1 MREICTS
8 GSEGG
13 WGGKPPWST
22 RPPKRRPEPSP
33 PRRVK
38 VSASSRQ
45 GLQPSW
51 LAQGCYLD
59 GVAQGGYLG
68 GARAE
73 ARGRRPF
80 GRTQRDPKGP
90 GN

>member
-38 VSASSRQ
+38 VSASHAKTPAELVPFQTPRPPAQ
-45 GLQPSW
+45 
-51 LAQGCYLD
+51 LAYSKVSTSMGN
-59 GVAQGGYLG
+59 GP
-68 GARAE
+68 
-73 ARGRRPF
+73 RP
-80 GRTQRDPKGP
+80 KH
-90 GN
+90 

>member
-38 VSASSRQ
+38 VSAFQRQGLQPSWAKAYSRQ

-51 LAQGCYLD
+51 AKAYSRQGPRL
-59 GVAQGGYLG
+59 
-68 GARAE
+68 
-73 ARGRRPF
+73 RGS
-80 GRTQRDPKGP
+80 
-90 GN
+90 